1 MPRVP
6 ANASRRFARCSRI
19 RKPGEF
25 TLCFD
30 AGSAVNGRYFR
41 CIVLPAA
48 QRATHMDAA
57 SHRLGLAVSRK
68 VDKRAVG
75 RNRIKRLVRDWFRHY
90 RIKLPDCDLV
100 VIAKPSAKTALPQQ
114 LREDLCMMAKRCR
127 ALKPA
132 VGHGTMPGPA
142 VSAAES

>member
-6 ANASRRFARCSRI
+6 ADASRRFARRSRI

-25 TLCFD
+25 ATCFD
-30 AGSAVNGRYFR
+30 TGNAVNGRYFR
-41 CIVLPAA
+41 WIVLPAA
-48 QRATHMDAA
+48 QRATAVDAA
-57 SHRLGLAVSRK
+57 PHRLGLAVSKK

-90 RIKLPDCDLV
+90 REKLPGCDLV
-100 VIAKPSAKTALPQQ
+100 VVAKPAARTAQPRQ
-114 LREDLCMMAKRCR
+114 LREDLHMMAKRCR

-132 VGHGTMPGPA
+132 DGHGTMPGPA
-142 VSAAES
+142 VPAAES